1 MKLYLCVYEY
11 GGYDYCM
18 PDIHLIVAESDEE
31 ALQKAVAKTG
41 LRKVHKWDVDEVEV
55 PGYQIEVKSK

>member
-11 GGYDYCM
+11 GFGI

-31 ALQKAVAKTG
+31 ALKKAVAKTG